1 MRRGKPQRTGIPDFF
16 IHRLLVL
23 ILLMTTAAFSANALA
38 NPQFLQP
45 SDGSTLSDS
54 SETFTWS
61 ANSTKVD
68 KWWLYVGTSVGARD
82 IANSGDL
89 GLNTE
94 YDVIGMPVDGS
105 TVHARLWYYDATR
118 WYYIDSSYTAATRD
132 VEVNTPAMVGPANNS
147 ELAGAS
153 VNFEWQDNNTSV
165 IYWWLYLGTTQGGK
179 DLYDSGRS
187 VRAQTSV
194 TVNELPVD
202 GSDIYARLW
211 WRTST
216 ARGWQYADTK
226 YRANNGSSDG
236 GSDSGDDGGSDGGDD
251 GGSDGGDGNKAA
263 ENLALIKSNAT
274 RSTLFDDNAFY
285 NIPAKD
291 ISVSD
296 LTLDYDAYN
305 ERLLVEYLDTSAFFR
320 VKCEPSHFSY
330 DDPIVFPNQPGRAHL
345 HMYFGNTDA
354 HAYSTFDSLLNS
366 GTGTC
371 NGEDLNRTAYWVPAL
386 LDNQGNA
393 LIPAQIMVYYKND
406 NFRLN
411 GANELVSPF
420 PDNLQMISGNGSAE
434 TPQEEYTGAWQAQK
448 AISFTCGP
456 PYGSD
461 DRRQALIP
469 DCYGNDWLEMQIAFP
484 QCVNEAAGYQPDQ
497 SHISYSENGY
507 YGAACPD
514 SHPTDISSIMYRI
527 FFRADHYGGALTD
540 LHLSSDVKADK
551 ILPGGTTAHA
561 DWFGAWHPEAMDMWV
576 ENCNNTQ
583 ADCETGLLDR
593 DPAVSLVPRKRGG
606 YADGYLAPAEELIKL
621 CPGKTFDA
629 EKPLQSVATC
639 RTGTGHSH

>member
-1 MRRGKPQRTGIPDFF
+1 MRRGKPQRAGIPAFF
-16 IHRLLVL
+16 IHRLLLL
-23 ILLMTTAAFSANALA
+23 IVLMTTATFSANALA
-38 NPQFLQP
+38 DPQFLQP
-45 SDGSTLSDS
+45 SDGSTLSGS
-54 SETFTWS
+54 AQTFTWS
-61 ANSTKVD
+61 ANGTKVD
-68 KWWLYVGTSVGARD
+68 KWWLYVGSSVGARD

-89 GLNTE
+89 ELNAE
-94 YDVIGMPVDGS
+94 YDVIGLPVDGS
-105 TVHARLWYYDATR
+105 EVHARLWYYDASPEVSH
-118 WYYIDSSYTAATRD
+118 WNHIDSSYTAATLELK
-132 VEVNTPAMVGPANNS
+132 VTTPAMTSPASNS
-147 ELAGAS
+147 KLTGAS

-165 IYWWLYLGTTQGGK
+165 NYWWFYLGKKRGGR
-179 DLYDSGRS
+179 DIYDSGRS
-187 VRAQTSV
+187 LRAQTSV
-194 TVNELPVD
+194 TIDELPVD
-202 GSDIYARLW
+202 GSDVYARVW
-211 WRTST
+211 WRSSKSKV
-216 ARGWQYADTK
+216 WQFADTK
-226 YRANNGSSDG
+226 YQASDGSS
-236 GSDSGDDGGSDGGDD
+236 DGGSDGGDD
-251 GGSDGGDGNKAA
+251 GGSDGGDAGDAA
-263 ENLALIKSNAT
+263 KNLALIKSNAT
-274 RSTLFDDNAFY
+274 RSTLNDDNAFY
-285 NIPAKD
+285 NVPARD

-296 LTLDYDAYN
+296 LTVNYDAYN
-305 ERLLVEYLDTSAFFR
+305 ETHLDTSNSGYFR
-320 VKCEPSHFSY
+320 VKCEVSHFAY

-345 HMYFGNTDA
+345 HMFFGNTET
-354 HAYSTFDSLLNS
+354 HAYSTYESLLNS
-366 GTGTC
+366 GTSTC

-393 LIPAQIMVYYKND
+393 LLPEQVMIYYKND

-420 PDNLQMISGNGSAE
+420 PDNLQMISGRASAE
-434 TPQEEYTGAWQAQK
+434 TPQDEYTGDWK
-448 AISFTCGP
+448 AIKTISFTCGP
-456 PYGSD
+456 PYRSD
-461 DRRQALIP
+461 DRKQQLIP
-469 DCYGNDWLEMQIAFP
+469 DCYGNDWLEMQITFP

-583 ADCETGLLDR
+583 EDCETGVLARNPDI
-593 DPAVSLVPRKRGG
+593 SLVPRKRGG

-629 EKPLQSVATC
+629 ENPLQSVANC
-639 RTGTGHSH
+639 HAHSGSHSN